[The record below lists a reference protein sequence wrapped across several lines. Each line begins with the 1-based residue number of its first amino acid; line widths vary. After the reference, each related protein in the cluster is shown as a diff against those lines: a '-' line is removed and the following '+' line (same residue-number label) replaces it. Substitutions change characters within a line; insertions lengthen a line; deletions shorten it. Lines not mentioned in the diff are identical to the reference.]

1 MAGNAQGDLRLS
13 RALHA
18 PFFSL
23 VVIAISGAQ
32 QPAIGKTFLVNF
44 VPGHS
49 HWLGQTA
56 FKNGIIVS
64 DEIMIYRTV
73 SLSSAEVGNVSGIFH
88 EYTLQSLSPQ
98 PSDGS
103 NIPI

>member
-1 MAGNAQGDLRLS
+1 VVAADPIAGMLTLKREGDGDGRLPGDPTQT
-13 RALHA
+13 H
-18 PFFSL
+18 
-23 VVIAISGAQ
+23 ITKD
-32 QPAIGKTFLVNF
+32 GKTFLVNF

-49 HWLGQTA
+49 HWLGQTI

-64 DEIMIYRTV
+64 DEIMVYRTV

-98 PSDGS
+98 PGDGS